1 MFQAEPSHQSQ
12 PSEAALVSSRGWWR
26 HLASPVAAGA
36 VLAAFWACLQ
46 ASLWEKSVTHDEIVH
61 VTAGY
66 SYWRFNDYRLQPE
79 NGNLP
84 QRVAALPLLFS
95 HNPFPS
101 RGTPQWQIPDQW
113 RLADQWF
120 YRLGNDA
127 TGMLR
132 RGRAVCG
139 GLAVALGALVWWWSR
154 RLFGAWGAMLSLLL
168 YVLSPAMLAN
178 GALTTSDT
186 AAALFFLAAT
196 LAWWRV
202 LHRLT
207 VSRVLLSALAM
218 GGLVVSKMSAPLIAP
233 IAMAL
238 LVVRLIS
245 RRPLPV
251 AIGRPR
257 ELAGRGRQLLAFAA
271 VAAGHV
277 VVVGAVIWSCYGFRY
292 SMRAPGDA
300 AGDWLVGDWQ
310 RVLEKPPPLDL
321 LNRLGL
327 RPEQLSQVAPI
338 LDANG
343 VQSNEWTPEMVAAFQ
358 SLRQQLLSAAD
369 WRRLETAMAAPPTR
383 LVPRVADFLRRH
395 RLLPEAF
402 VYGYAYIWEN
412 SQTRLAFLNGEV
424 NVGGWRSFFPYAFL
438 VTTPLA
444 VFAVMLLALVG
455 TAMRWLAP
463 QRRSWR
469 RIDVPPDTSVVQTW
483 GQAAYASLPLW
494 TLWAFYWAVAITGH
508 IDIGH
513 RHILPTYPP
522 LFVLCGAAAVGV
534 EAGFGARGRQAA
546 PRRWWSGR
554 IFAVALVLSVAALAV
569 EVGGS
574 FPNYLS
580 YFNPLAGGPAHGYRH
595 LVDSSLDWGQD
606 LTGVKRYLDR
616 HQVASPVYF
625 AYFGTGS
632 PDWYG
637 IQAQAL
643 CSKPGLGQRV
653 PPLFRLEDL
662 PGGDVAL
669 ALAEIRRQHPD
680 YDLVG
685 TAATDRGT
693 CAVLVEKTSALRLAG
708 GTYLISATL
717 LQPFRSSFEGGVGP
731 WNQRY
736 ESGYQGLRQAV
747 APLLTGDETT
757 RAAALHARSPDD
769 WTHLMTVYEHLRFA
783 RLTAFLR
790 QREPDDNINFS
801 ILVYRLS
808 DADLARALDGPPAEM
823 KPAPPWL
830 FPGEAAGR

>member
-1 MFQAEPSHQSQ
+1 MLQAEPSHRL
-12 PSEAALVSSRGWWR
+12 PSPGATWISPGGGWR
-26 HLASPVAAGA
+26 HLVSPAAAGA
-36 VLAAFWACLQ
+36 VLAAFWVFLQ
-46 ASLWEKSVTHDEIVH
+46 ASLWEKSVTHDEIAH
-61 VTAGY
+61 ATAGF
-66 SYWRFNDYRLQPE
+66 SYWKFNDYRLQPE

-84 QRVAALPLLFS
+84 QRVAALPLLS
-95 HNPFPS
+95 SRYPFPS
-101 RGTPQWQIPDQW
+101 RESAQWQLPDQW
-113 RLADQWF
+113 GLADQWF
-120 YRLGNDA
+120 YKMGNDA

-139 GLAVALGALVWWWSR
+139 VFAVAMGALVWWWSR
-154 RLFGAWGAMLSLLL
+154 RLFGAWGGMLSLLL
-168 YVLSPAMLAN
+168 YVLSPAILAN
-178 GALTTSDT
+178 GALMTSDV
-186 AAALFFLAAT
+186 AAALFFLVAT
-196 LAWWRV
+196 LGWWRA

-207 VSRVLLSALAM
+207 VSRVLFSALAM

-233 IAMAL
+233 IALAL
-238 LVVRLIS
+238 LVARLIS
-245 RRPLPV
+245 RQPLPV
-251 AIGRPR
+251 EIGRPC

-271 VAAGHV
+271 IAAVHAAV
-277 VVVGAVIWSCYGFRY
+277 VFAVVWSCYGFRY
-292 SMRAPGDA
+292 AVRAPGDA

-310 RVLEKPPPLDL
+310 RVLAKPQPLDL

-327 RPEQLSQVAPI
+327 RPEQLSRVAPI

-369 WRRLETAMAAPPTR
+369 WRKLEAAMAAPPAR
-383 LVPRVADFLRRH
+383 LVPRVADFFRRH

-402 VYGYAYIWEN
+402 VYGYAYVWE
-412 SQTRLAFLNGEV
+412 SGQRRLAFMNGEV
-424 NVGGWRSFFPYAFL
+424 NVGGWRWFFPYAFL

-463 QRRSWR
+463 QRRSWG
-469 RIDVPPDTSVVQTW
+469 RIEVPPGASVVRAW
-483 GQAAYASLPLW
+483 WQAAYETLPLW
-494 TLWAFYWAVAITGH
+494 TLWAFYWAAAIASH
-508 IDIGH
+508 MDIGH

-534 EAGFGARGRQAA
+534 EAGFGARRRAAA
-546 PRRWWSGR
+546 PRSWWSGR
-554 IFAVALVLSVAALAV
+554 SLALALGLSVAALAV
-569 EVGGS
+569 DVLGS

-580 YFNPLAGGPAHGYRH
+580 YFNAFAGGPAHGYRH

-606 LTGVKRYLDR
+606 LPGVKRYLDQ
-616 HQVASPVYF
+616 HKVAPPVYF

-643 CSKPGLGQRV
+643 CSKPGLGQEV
-653 PPLFRLEDL
+653 PPLFRLEEL
-662 PGGDVAL
+662 PGGEVAP

-685 TAATDRGT
+685 TATTDRGT
-693 CAVLVEKTSALRLAG
+693 TAVLVEKPSALRLAG

-717 LQPFRSSFEGGVGP
+717 LQPFRSRFEGGVGP
-731 WNQRY
+731 WNQTY
-736 ESGYQGLRQAV
+736 ESGYQELRRAV

-757 RAAALHARSPDD
+757 RAATLHARSPDE
-769 WTHLMTVYEHLRFA
+769 WTRLMTVYEHLRFA

-790 QREPDDNINFS
+790 QREPDDNVNFS

-823 KPAPPWL
+823 KPEPPWL
-830 FPGEAAGR
+830 FPGAAAGR

>member
-1 MFQAEPSHQSQ
+1 
-12 PSEAALVSSRGWWR
+12 
-26 HLASPVAAGA
+26 
-36 VLAAFWACLQ
+36 VLAAFWVFML
-46 ASLWEKSVTHDEIVH
+46 ASLWEKSVTHDEIAH

-84 QRVAALPLLFS
+84 QRVAALPLLFGQY
-95 HNPFPS
+95 PFPS
-101 RGTPQWQIPDQW
+101 RATAQWQIPDQW
-113 RLADQWF
+113 TLADEWF
-120 YRLGNDA
+120 YKMGNDA

-139 GLAVALGALVWWWSR
+139 VFAVALGALVWWWSR
-154 RLFGAWGAMLSLLL
+154 RLFGAWGAMVSLLL
-168 YVLSPAMLAN
+168 YVLSPAILAN
-178 GALTTSDT
+178 GALMTSDV

-196 LAWWRV
+196 LGWWRA

-233 IAMAL
+233 IAVAL

-251 AIGRPR
+251 EIGRPR

-271 VAAGHV
+271 VAAVHV
-277 VVVGAVIWSCYGFRY
+277 ATVVAVVWSCYGFRY

-300 AGDWLVGDWQ
+300 AGDWLVGDWLVGDWQ
-310 RVLEKPPPLDL
+310 RVLAKPRPLDL
-321 LNRLGL
+321 LNQLGL
-327 RPEQLSQVAPI
+327 SRAQLSRVPAI

-343 VQSNEWTPEMVAAFQ
+343 VQSNEWTPGMMAAFR

-369 WRRLETAMAAPPTR
+369 WRRLEKSMSAPPTR

-402 VYGYAYIWEN
+402 IYGYAYVWES
-412 SQTRLAFLNGEV
+412 SQRRLAFMNGQV

-455 TAMRWLAP
+455 TTMR
-463 QRRSWR
+463 WR
-469 RIDVPPDTSVVQTW
+469 RIEAPQGTSVVQAW
-483 GQAAYASLPLW
+483 WQAAYESLPLW
-494 TLWAFYWAVAITGH
+494 TLWAFYWAAAIASH
-508 IDIGH
+508 MDIGH

-534 EAGFGARGRQAA
+534 ETGFGARGRPAA
-546 PRRWWSGR
+546 PRSWWSGR
-554 IFAVALVLSVAALAV
+554 IFALVLVLSVAALAV
-569 EVGGS
+569 EVLGR

-606 LTGVKRYLDR
+606 LPGVKRYLDR
-616 HQVASPVYF
+616 HKVAAPVYF
-625 AYFGTGS
+625 AYFGTGN

-637 IQAQAL
+637 IQARAL
-643 CSKPGLGQRV
+643 CSKPGLGQAV
-653 PPLFRLEDL
+653 PPLFRLEEL
-662 PGGDVAL
+662 PGGDVTPAL
-669 ALAEIRRQHPD
+669 EEIRRQHPD

-685 TAATDRGT
+685 IAATDRGT
-693 CAVLVEKTSALRLAG
+693 SAVLVEKSSALRLAG

-717 LQPFRSSFEGGVGP
+717 LQPARSRFEGGVGP
-731 WNQRY
+731 WNQSY
-736 ESGYQGLRQAV
+736 ESGYQGLRRAV

-757 RAAALHARSPDD
+757 RAAALKSRSPDD
-769 WTHLMTVYEHLRFA
+769 WTRLMTVYEHLRFA

-790 QREPDDNINFS
+790 QREPGDNVNYS

-808 DADLARALDGPPAEM
+808 DADIVHALDGPPAEM
-823 KPAPPWL
+823 EPEPPWL
-830 FPGEAAGR
+830 SRAAAPGE